1 MDLTNL
7 KNIYKFIQ
15 NVTTKQKVIL
25 LEPLSVLI
33 YLAILNFKND
43 GTKINI
49 YNNKLHFSDPDYL
62 QGISRYI
69 YGTNRNDIQY
79 FHNPILR
86 CIHNYDI
93 DNDSIV
99 SIFNYSIKGLQ
110 KLKKLYHKD
119 SSEVIVHA
127 IELYIYLIKSFL
139 DGKKDDIIE
148 KYKLNKTITYELNKI
163 WNDDEI
169 NIINN
174 ILNQCEKN
182 IENDNDN
189 LIDAIKNILNTKNNE
204 IENLN
209 SNI

>member
-1 MDLTNL
+1 MDISNL

-15 NVTTKQKVIL
+15 NITSKQKVIL
-25 LEPLSVLI
+25 LEPLSVMI
-33 YLAILNFKND
+33 YLAILNYKID
-43 GTKINI
+43 GTKLTI
-49 YNNKLHFSDPDYL
+49 YNNKLHFSEPDYL

-79 FHNPILR
+79 LHNPILR
-86 CIHNYDI
+86 CIHNYDT
-93 DNDSIV
+93 DNESIV

-139 DGKKDDIIE
+139 DGDKTDIVD

-163 WNDDEI
+163 WNNDEI
-169 NIINN
+169 KIIND
-174 ILNQCEKN
+174 ILIQCEKN
-182 IENDNDN
+182 INNDNDN
-189 LIDAIKNILNTKNNE
+189 LINAIKNIINTKHNE

>member
-7 KNIYKFIQ
+7 KSIYKFVQ
-15 NVTTKQKVIL
+15 NITTKQKVIL
-25 LEPLSVLI
+25 LEPISVMV
-33 YLAILNFKND
+33 YLAILNFKTD

-79 FHNPILR
+79 LHNPILR

-93 DNDSIV
+93 DNESIV
-99 SIFNYSIKGLQ
+99 SIFNFSIKGLK
-110 KLKKLYHKD
+110 KLKKMYHKD
-119 SSEVIVHA
+119 CSEVIVHA

-139 DGKKDDIIE
+139 DGNKSEVVE
-148 KYKLNKTITYELNKI
+148 KYKLNKSITYELNKI
-163 WNDDEI
+163 WKNEEI
-169 NIINN
+169 KIIND
-174 ILNQCEKN
+174 ILLQC
-182 IENDNDN
+182 NDNNDN
-189 LIDAIKNILNTKNNE
+189 ENYINAIKNIINTKHDE

-209 SNI
+209 CNI